1 MLMNPELE
9 RTKQKMQALKCCVII
24 PTYNNENTIIQ
35 VIEDALNYAS
45 DIIVVADGPTDS
57 TLDKL
62 KTVSAITL
70 ISYEPNRGKGFA
82 IRQGL
87 KKADELGFD
96 YAITMDSD
104 GQHFAKDIPVFI
116 RQLEKKPGALI
127 VGARQ
132 MEGQNQNKSSGF
144 ANKFSNFW
152 YFIDTFHSLPDT
164 QSGFR
169 LYPVKRINKIFFFST
184 KYEFEVE
191 VLVKANW
198 LGIPVISAPVSVYY
212 PPADERVSHFRP
224 GKDFT
229 RISILNA
236 YLLIMAILYG
246 HWMVIIRALT
256 WPNIKAFL
264 KRNFMNSDESVM
276 KKSLSVGFGF
286 FMGVAPIWGW
296 QMVLAT
302 TLAHFLRLNK
312 AIVLLSANVS
322 LPPLIPFIIYI
333 SFEMG
338 KWVLPAEMITQ
349 FSWEAIKSNPGA
361 FMVDSGLQYLLGS
374 LLLGILGAIVTG
386 FATYVVLTL
395 LKSENI
401 QNAE

>member
-1 MLMNPELE
+1 MNPEFE
-9 RTKQKMQALKCCVII
+9 HIRQKMRALKCCLII
-24 PTYNNENTIIQ
+24 PTYNNENTISQ
-35 VIEDALNYAS
+35 VVEDALNYTS

-57 TLDKL
+57 TLQKL
-62 KTVSAITL
+62 QIFPAIKL

-87 KKADELGFD
+87 KKAEELGFE

-116 RQLEKKPGALI
+116 NYVEKKPGALI

-152 YFIDTFHSLPDT
+152 YFVDTFHSLPDT
-164 QSGFR
+164 QSGYR
-169 LYPVKRINKIFFFST
+169 LYPVKRTNRIFFVST

-191 VLVKANW
+191 VLVKATW
-198 LGIPVISAPVSVYY
+198 RGIPVVSVPVSVYY
-212 PPADERVSHFRP
+212 PPAEERVSHFRP

-229 RISILNA
+229 RISILNT
-236 YLLIMAILYG
+236 YLLIMSILYG
-246 HWMVIIRALT
+246 HWMVIFRALT

-264 KRNFMNSDESVM
+264 KRNFMNSNESVL

-286 FMGVAPIWGW
+286 FMGVAPVWGW

-312 AIVLLSANVS
+312 AIVLLSANIS

-338 KWVLPAEMITQ
+338 KWVLPPDLITQ
-349 FSWEAIKSNPGA
+349 FSWEAIRNNPGD

-374 LLLGILGAIVTG
+374 LLLGLSGAIITG
-386 FATYVVLTL
+386 LATYVLLTVL
-395 LKSENI
+395 KAENI
-401 QNAE
+401 QKAE

>member
-1 MLMNPELE
+1 MNAELE
-9 RTKQKMQALKCCVII
+9 HTKQNMKALKCCVII
-24 PTYNNENTIIQ
+24 PTYNNENTIVQ
-35 VIEDALNYAS
+35 VIEDALNYTS

-57 TLDKL
+57 TLEKL
-62 KTVSAITL
+62 KNISTITL
-70 ISYEPNRGKGFA
+70 VSYEPNRGKGFA

-87 KKADELGFD
+87 KKAEELGFD

-116 RQLEKKPGALI
+116 NQLEKKPGALI

-152 YFIDTFHSLPDT
+152 YFVDTFHSLPDT
-164 QSGFR
+164 QSGYR
-169 LYPVKRINKIFFFST
+169 LYPVKRTNRIYFVSS

-198 LGIPVISAPVSVYY
+198 RGIPVISVPVSVYY
-212 PPADERVSHFRP
+212 PPAEERVSHFRP

-229 RISILNA
+229 RISILNT

-264 KRNFMNSDESVM
+264 KRNFMNSNESIM

-302 TLAHFLRLNK
+302 TLAHFMRLNK
-312 AIVLLSANVS
+312 AIVLLSANIS

-338 KWVLPAEMITQ
+338 KWVLPADMITQ
-349 FSWEAIKSNPGA
+349 FSWEAIKNNPGD

-374 LLLGILGAIVTG
+374 LLLGILGAIITG

-401 QNAE
+401 QKAE